1 MAEPTVDI
9 LMATYNGERF
19 VGEQIESIQAQTY
32 GKWRL
37 LVSDDCSSDGT
48 LDVVRRYAAGD
59 ERIRIVSEGVRY
71 GGAKENFFAL
81 MGKYEAPYAMFCD
94 QDDVWLPEKVEKSLT
109 AMRALEEEHS
119 VAVPLLVF
127 CDMKVVDSELNVI
140 HESFEKSSRFDP
152 SRLAFPQLAAL
163 NVAAGCC
170 QCFNEK
176 LVETCLAC
184 ADATDI
190 EIHDWWTMLVAS
202 ALGAISYIDEPLSLY
217 RQHGQNEVGANDFNP
232 VGRASD
238 QNFMEEQFRA
248 AIAQVA
254 LFCETYEEHMSENDK
269 SAAKSFASVVDAK
282 TCMGGVV
289 QLMRSRCLKPGIR
302 KLGQFAMV
310 VRVANAN
317 RVSGEAL

>member
-32 GKWRL
+32 GNWRL

-94 QDDVWLPEKVEKSLT
+94 QDDVWLPEKIAKSLA
-109 AMRALEEEHS
+109 AMRALEEEHG
-119 VAVPLLVF
+119 AYTPLLVF

-140 HESFEKSSRFDP
+140 HESFEKSSHFDP
-152 SRLAFPQLAAL
+152 NRLAFRQLLAH

-170 QCFNEK
+170 MILNK
-176 LVETCLAC
+176 PLL
-184 ADATDI
+184 
-190 EIHDWWTMLVAS
+190 EICRRANGDCVAMHDWWAMLAAS
-202 ALGAISYIDEPLSLY
+202 AFGQISFIDEPLSLY
-217 RQHGQNEVGANDFNP
+217 RQHGDNEVGASDYSP
-232 VGRASD
+232 VERAKD
-238 QNFMEEQFRA
+238 KEFMVRQFILSTEQARA
-248 AIAQVA
+248 FGVLYGGGLGARDRSSLQEFVKAGEATSPLSGIYHLAKSGCWKRGARKAGQIAVA
-254 LFCETYEEHMSENDK
+254 LRLST
-269 SAAKSFASVVDAK
+269 V
-282 TCMGGVV
+282 
-289 QLMRSRCLKPGIR
+289 
-302 KLGQFAMV
+302 
-310 VRVANAN
+310 N
-317 RVSGEAL
+317 RGLDV